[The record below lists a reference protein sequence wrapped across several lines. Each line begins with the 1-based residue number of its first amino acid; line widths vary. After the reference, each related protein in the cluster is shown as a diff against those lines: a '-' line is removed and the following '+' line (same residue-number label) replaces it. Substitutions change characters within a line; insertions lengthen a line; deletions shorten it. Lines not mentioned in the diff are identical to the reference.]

1 MATPSVEED
10 VAYLKQLA
18 EAGASGVPSGGKYFL
33 VWAVAISFGL
43 AMTYGSV
50 TGLIPID
57 MPGLNFWWG
66 GLLAIGWFVSFLL
79 GRADAAKPEGLRFA
93 NRISTATWIA
103 TGAGLTAMWLGLAVS
118 GAAHQAI
125 MMPVAAAAIGVGTAV
140 TATVFRLHWLYAV
153 AAAWWFVAFV
163 SFLMLQTA
171 EFILF
176 SAAAVLV
183 LQGGTGVALMILERR
198 QRA

>member
-1 MATPSVEED
+1 MATQSVEED
-10 VAYLKQLA
+10 IAYLKQLA

-33 VWAVAISFGL
+33 VWAVAIAFGL
-43 AMTYGSV
+43 GVTYGSV
-50 TGLIPID
+50 IGLLPID
-57 MPGLNFWWG
+57 MFVLNFWWA
-66 GLLAIGWFVSFLL
+66 GLLASGWFVSFLL

-103 TGAGLTAMWLGLAVS
+103 TGMGLTAMWLGLTVS

-125 MMPVAAAAIGVGTAV
+125 MMPMAAAALGVGTVV
-140 TATVFRLHWLYAV
+140 TATVFRLNWLYAV
-153 AAAWWFVAFV
+153 AAAWWVVAFV
-163 SFLMLQTA
+163 SFLMLETV

-176 SAAAVLV
+176 SAAAILV

-198 QRA
+198 QRP